1 MDDEQSIVNSTINN
15 RIIKASMT
23 NTTEMMNANET
34 MNAAEMM
41 NETTS
46 ATEMQTPVTTVTM
59 YSTSW
64 CPDCHRAKLFLKQW
78 GISWKEVNIEQTP
91 GAAEK
96 VMAWAKGKRVVPTIL
111 VGDRVLVNPR
121 MRELAEAVGAE
132 Y

>member
-1 MDDEQSIVNSTINN
+1 
-15 RIIKASMT
+15 MT
-23 NTTEMMNANET
+23 NTTETMNET
-34 MNAAEMM
+34 ELMNMSETMQG

-46 ATEMQTPVTTVTM
+46 ETPAPVSVTM

-64 CPDCHRAKLFLKQW
+64 CPDCHRAKLFLSQW
-78 GISWKEVNIEQTP
+78 GISYREVNIELIP

-96 VMAWAKGKRVVPTIL
+96 VMAWANGKRVVPTMLI
-111 VGDRVLVNPR
+111 GDRVLVNPR